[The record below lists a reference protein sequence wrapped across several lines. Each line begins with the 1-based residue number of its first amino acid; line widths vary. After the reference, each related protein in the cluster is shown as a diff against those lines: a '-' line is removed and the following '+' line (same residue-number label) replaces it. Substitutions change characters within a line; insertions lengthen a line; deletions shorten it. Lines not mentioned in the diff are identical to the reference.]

1 MAWASVPGLAKPSK
15 KGGPPRQVGRLHV
28 LHSHLIGKAEARQEP
43 RAYLCWS
50 LCQVIQAFTTLSPFL
65 FFLSF

>member
-28 LHSHLIGKAEARQEP
+28 LHSQEP